1 MDRKNRYDIDLDRNP
16 ANYVALTPL
25 DFLSRAARVHPE
37 RTAIVHGA
45 RRQSYGET
53 YARCRRL
60 AGALAGRDIGTGD
73 TVSLF
78 APNIPET
85 LEAHFGVPMSGAVLN
100 ALNIRLDAPLIGRLL
115 QHAESKLVLVDR
127 EFATLLQQ
135 AMELS
140 GVRPYVVIVDDPEA
154 ESGDSGFGDE
164 SFEQFI
170 AGGAHDHD
178 WRRPEDEWQA
188 ITLSYTSGTTGGAP
202 KGVVYHH
209 RGAYLNALSNAI
221 AAALTSK
228 SVYLWTLPMF
238 HCNGWTYTWAV
249 TAMAGT
255 HICLR
260 RVESARIF
268 RLIAEE
274 GVTHMAGAPVVLNMI
289 ANAPAAERQSFAQQV
304 EVAVGGAPPSATV
317 IAAMEEMGFRVTHLY
332 GLTECYGPSMISEWQ
347 DDWPELAV
355 EERAEKMS
363 RQGVPTLAV
372 SDAIVADPET
382 GRPLAAD
389 GKSMGEVLLRGN
401 TLMKGY
407 LANRE
412 ETEKAF
418 AGGWFHTGDLG
429 VMHADG
435 YVELKDRSKDVIIS
449 GGENIS
455 SIEVENILYR
465 HPAVLE
471 AAVVAKADDKWG
483 ETPIAFVDLK
493 ADAVDVDAETIIA
506 FCRDHLAHFKV
517 PSAVVFGPLPKTA
530 TGKIQKFV
538 LRERANSS

>member
-1 MDRKNRYDIDLDRNP
+1 LDRKSRYDIDLDRNP
-16 ANYVALTPL
+16 ANYAALTPL
-25 DFLSRAARVHPE
+25 DFLSRAANVHPR
-37 RTAIVHGA
+37 RTAIVHGT
-45 RRQSYGET
+45 RRQTYAET
-53 YARCRRL
+53 YTRCRRL
-60 AGALAGRDIGTGD
+60 AGALAAHGVKRGD
-73 TVSLF
+73 TVSLL

-85 LEAHFGVPMSGAVLN
+85 LEAHFAVPMAGAVLN

-115 QHAESKLVLVDR
+115 KHAESKLVIVDR
-127 EFATLLQQ
+127 EFAPLLHE
-135 AMELS
+135 AIDLS
-140 GVRPYVVIVDDPEA
+140 GVRPYVVTVDDPEA
-154 ESGDSGFGDE
+154 ETGDASLGDE
-164 SFEQFI
+164 FFEHFI
-170 AGGAHDHD
+170 AGGAADHD
-178 WRRPEDEWQA
+178 WQRPADEWDA
-188 ITLSYTSGTTGGAP
+188 ITLSYTSGTTGDP

-209 RGAYLNALSNAI
+209 RGAYLNALSNAF
-221 AAALTSK
+221 AVALTPK

-255 HICLR
+255 HVCLR

-268 RLIAEE
+268 QLIADE

-304 EVAVGGAPPSATV
+304 EVTVGGAPPPSAV
-317 IAAMEEMGFRVTHLY
+317 IAAMEGMGFRVTHLY
-332 GLTECYGPSMISEWQ
+332 GLTECYGPSLISEWQ
-347 DDWPELAV
+347 DDWPALTVDA
-355 EERAEKMS
+355 RAEKMA

-372 SDAIVADPET
+372 SEAIVADPET

-389 GKSMGEVLLRGN
+389 GQSMGEIMLRGN

-407 LANRE
+407 LANPE
-412 ETEKAF
+412 ETQKAF
-418 AGGWFHTGDLG
+418 ANGWFHTGDLG
-429 VMHADG
+429 VMHEDG
-435 YVELKDRSKDVIIS
+435 YIELRDRSKDVIIS

-455 SIEVENILYR
+455 SVEVENILYR
-465 HPAVLE
+465 HPGVQE

-483 ETPIAFVDLK
+483 ETPLAFVDLK
-493 ADAVDVDAETIIA
+493 ADARDISAENIIA

-538 LRERANSS
+538 LRERANFS

>member
-1 MDRKNRYDIDLDRNP
+1 LDRKSRYDIDLDRNP
-16 ANYVALTPL
+16 ANYATLTPL
-25 DFLSRAARVHPE
+25 DFLSRSANVHPE

-45 RRQSYGET
+45 RRQTYAET

-60 AGALAGRDIGTGD
+60 AGALAAHGIERGD
-73 TVSLF
+73 TVSLL

-85 LEAHFGVPMSGAVLN
+85 LEAHFAVPMSGAVLN

-115 QHAESKLVLVDR
+115 EHAESKLILVDR
-127 EFATLLQQ
+127 EFAPLLHE
-135 AMELS
+135 AMDLS
-140 GVRPYVVIVDDPEA
+140 GVRPYVVTVDDPEV
-154 ESGDSGFGDE
+154 EVEDYSLGDE
-164 SFEQFI
+164 SFEHFI
-170 AGGAHDHD
+170 SKGTADHD
-178 WRRPEDEWQA
+178 WQRPVDEWDA
-188 ITLSYTSGTTGGAP
+188 ITLSYTSGTTGNP

-209 RGAYLNALSNAI
+209 RGAYLNALSNAF

-260 RVESARIF
+260 RIDSAQIF
-268 RLIAEE
+268 QLIADE
-274 GVTHMAGAPVVLNMI
+274 GVTHMAGAPVILNMM
-289 ANAPAAERQSFAQQV
+289 ANAPPMERQNFAQQV
-304 EVAVGGAPPSATV
+304 EIAVGGAPPPRPV

-332 GLTECYGPSMISEWQ
+332 GLTECYGPSLISEWQ
-347 DDWPELAV
+347 DDWTALTV
-355 EERAEKMS
+355 EARAEKMA

-372 SDAIVADPET
+372 SEAIVVDPES

-389 GKSMGEVLLRGN
+389 GQSMGEILLRGN

-407 LANRE
+407 LANPE
-412 ETEKAF
+412 ETKKAF

-429 VMHADG
+429 VMHQDG
-435 YVELKDRSKDVIIS
+435 YIELRDRSKDVIIS

-455 SIEVENILYR
+455 SVEVENILYS
-465 HPAVLE
+465 HPDVLE

-483 ETPIAFVDLK
+483 ETPFAFVDLK
-493 ADAVDVDAETIIA
+493 ADTGDISAENIIA

>member
-1 MDRKNRYDIDLDRNP
+1 MDQKNRYDIGLDRNP
-16 ANYVALTPL
+16 ANYATLTPL
-25 DFLSRAARVHPE
+25 DFLSRAANVHPG

-45 RRQSYGET
+45 RRQTYAET
-53 YARCRRL
+53 YARCCRL
-60 AGALAGRDIGTGD
+60 AGALAACGIKRGD
-73 TVSLF
+73 TVSLL

-100 ALNIRLDAPLIGRLL
+100 ALNIRLDASLIGRLL
-115 QHAESKLVLVDR
+115 EHAESKLIIVDR
-127 EFATLLQQ
+127 EFAPLLHE

-140 GVRPYVVIVDDPEA
+140 GVRPYVVMVDDPEA
-154 ESGDSGFGDE
+154 KVEDTTLGDE
-164 SFEQFI
+164 SFEHFI
-170 AGGAHDHD
+170 SNGAEDYD
-178 WRRPEDEWQA
+178 WQRPEDEWDA
-188 ITLSYTSGTTGGAP
+188 ITLSYTSGTTGNP

-209 RGAYLNALSNAI
+209 RGAYLNALSNAF
-221 AAALTSK
+221 AAVLTPN

-260 RVESARIF
+260 RIESTRIF
-268 RLIAEE
+268 QLISDE
-274 GVTHMAGAPVVLNMI
+274 GVTHMAGAPVILNMI
-289 ANAPAAERQSFAQQV
+289 ANAPAMERQVFAQQV
-304 EVAVGGAPPSATV
+304 EITVGGAPPPSPV
-317 IAAMEEMGFRVTHLY
+317 IAAVEKMGFRVTHLY
-332 GLTECYGPSMISEWQ
+332 GLTECYGPSLISEWQ
-347 DDWPELAV
+347 DDWPALTVA
-355 EERAEKMS
+355 ERAKKMA
-363 RQGVPTLAV
+363 RQGVPTLAL
-372 SDAIVADPET
+372 SEAIIADPES
-382 GRPLAAD
+382 GQPLAAD
-389 GKSMGEVLLRGN
+389 GQSMGEILLRGN

-407 LANRE
+407 LANPE

-429 VMHADG
+429 VMHQDG
-435 YVELKDRSKDVIIS
+435 YIELRDRSKDVIIS

-455 SIEVENILYR
+455 SVEVENILYS
-465 HPAVLE
+465 HPNVLE
-471 AAVVAKADDKWG
+471 AAVVAKTDDKWG
-483 ETPIAFVDLK
+483 ETPLAFVDLK
-493 ADAVDVDAETIIA
+493 ADTGDISAENIIA

>member
-1 MDRKNRYDIDLDRNP
+1 LDRKSRYDIDLDRNP
-16 ANYVALTPL
+16 ANYAALTPL
-25 DFLSRAARVHPE
+25 DFLSRAANVHPR
-37 RTAIVHGA
+37 RTAIVHGT
-45 RRQSYGET
+45 RRQTYAET
-53 YARCRRL
+53 YTRCRRL
-60 AGALAGRDIGTGD
+60 AGALAAHGVKRGD
-73 TVSLF
+73 TVSLL

-85 LEAHFGVPMSGAVLN
+85 LEAHFAVPMAGAVLN

-115 QHAESKLVLVDR
+115 KHAESKLVIVDR
-127 EFATLLQQ
+127 EFAPLLHE
-135 AMELS
+135 AMDLS
-140 GVRPYVVIVDDPEA
+140 GVRPYVVTVDDPEA
-154 ESGDSGFGDE
+154 ETGDASLGDE
-164 SFEQFI
+164 FFEHFI
-170 AGGAHDHD
+170 AGGAADHD
-178 WRRPEDEWQA
+178 WQRPADEWDA
-188 ITLSYTSGTTGGAP
+188 ITLSYTSGTTGDP

-209 RGAYLNALSNAI
+209 RGAYLNALSNAF
-221 AAALTSK
+221 AVALTPK

-255 HICLR
+255 HVCLR

-268 RLIAEE
+268 QLIADE

-304 EVAVGGAPPSATV
+304 EVTVGGAPPPSAV
-317 IAAMEEMGFRVTHLY
+317 IAAMEGMGFRVTHLY
-332 GLTECYGPSMISEWQ
+332 GLTECYGPSLISEWQ
-347 DDWPELAV
+347 DDWPALTVDA
-355 EERAEKMS
+355 RAEKMA

-372 SDAIVADPET
+372 SEAIVADPET

-389 GKSMGEVLLRGN
+389 GQSMGEIMLRGN

-407 LANRE
+407 LANPE
-412 ETEKAF
+412 ETQKAF
-418 AGGWFHTGDLG
+418 ANGWFHTGDLG
-429 VMHADG
+429 VMHEDG
-435 YVELKDRSKDVIIS
+435 YIELSDRSKDVIIS

-455 SIEVENILYR
+455 SVEVENILYR
-465 HPAVLE
+465 HPGVQE

-483 ETPIAFVDLK
+483 ETPLAFVDLK
-493 ADAVDVDAETIIA
+493 ADARDISAENIIA

-538 LRERANSS
+538 LRERANFS

>member
-1 MDRKNRYDIDLDRNP
+1 
-16 ANYVALTPL
+16 
-25 DFLSRAARVHPE
+25 
-37 RTAIVHGA
+37 
-45 RRQSYGET
+45 
-53 YARCRRL
+53 
-60 AGALAGRDIGTGD
+60 
-73 TVSLF
+73 
-78 APNIPET
+78 
-85 LEAHFGVPMSGAVLN
+85 VPMSGAVLN

-115 QHAESKLVLVDR
+115 EHAESKLILVDR
-127 EFATLLQQ
+127 EFAPLLHE
-135 AMELS
+135 AMDLS
-140 GVRPYVVIVDDPEA
+140 GVRPYVVTMDDPEA
-154 ESGDSGFGDE
+154 KVEASILGDE
-164 SFEQFI
+164 SFEHFI
-170 AGGAHDHD
+170 SNGTADHD
-178 WRRPEDEWQA
+178 WQRPEDEWDA
-188 ITLSYTSGTTGGAP
+188 ITLSYTSGTTGNP

-209 RGAYLNALSNAI
+209 RGAYLNALSNAF

-260 RVESARIF
+260 RIESAQIF
-268 RLIAEE
+268 QLIADE
-274 GVTHMAGAPVVLNMI
+274 GVTHMAGAPVILNMM
-289 ANAPAAERQSFAQQV
+289 ANAPPMERQNFAQQV
-304 EVAVGGAPPSATV
+304 EIAVGGAPPPRPV

-332 GLTECYGPSMISEWQ
+332 GLTECYGPSLISEWQ
-347 DDWPELAV
+347 DDWTALTV
-355 EERAEKMS
+355 EARAEKMA

-372 SDAIVADPET
+372 SEAIVVDPES

-389 GKSMGEVLLRGN
+389 GQSMGEILLRGN

-407 LANRE
+407 LTNPE
-412 ETEKAF
+412 ETKKAF

-429 VMHADG
+429 VMHQDG
-435 YVELKDRSKDVIIS
+435 YIELRDRSKDVIIS

-455 SIEVENILYR
+455 SVEVENILYS
-465 HPAVLE
+465 HPDVLE

-483 ETPIAFVDLK
+483 ETPFAFVDLK
-493 ADAVDVDAETIIA
+493 ADTGDISAENIIA

>member
-1 MDRKNRYDIDLDRNP
+1 LDRKSRYDIDLDRNP
-16 ANYVALTPL
+16 ANYAALTPL
-25 DFLSRAARVHPE
+25 DFLSRAANVHPR
-37 RTAIVHGA
+37 RTAIVHGT
-45 RRQSYGET
+45 RRQTYAET
-53 YARCRRL
+53 YTRCRRL
-60 AGALAGRDIGTGD
+60 AGALAAHGVKRGD
-73 TVSLF
+73 TVSLL

-85 LEAHFGVPMSGAVLN
+85 LEAHFAVPMAGAVLN

-115 QHAESKLVLVDR
+115 KHAESKLVIVDR
-127 EFATLLQQ
+127 EFAPLLHE
-135 AMELS
+135 AMDLS
-140 GVRPYVVIVDDPEA
+140 GVRPYVVTVDDPEA
-154 ESGDSGFGDE
+154 ETGDASLGDE
-164 SFEQFI
+164 FFEHFI
-170 AGGAHDHD
+170 AGGAADHD
-178 WRRPEDEWQA
+178 WQRPGDEWDA
-188 ITLSYTSGTTGGAP
+188 ITLSYTSGTTGDP

-209 RGAYLNALSNAI
+209 RGAYLNALSNAF
-221 AAALTSK
+221 AVALTPK

-255 HICLR
+255 HVCLR

-268 RLIAEE
+268 QLIADE

-304 EVAVGGAPPSATV
+304 EVTVGGAPPPSAV
-317 IAAMEEMGFRVTHLY
+317 IAAMEGMGFRVTHLY
-332 GLTECYGPSMISEWQ
+332 GLTECYGPSLISEWQ
-347 DDWPELAV
+347 DDWPALTVDA
-355 EERAEKMS
+355 RAEKMA

-372 SDAIVADPET
+372 SEAIVADPET

-389 GKSMGEVLLRGN
+389 GQSMGEIMLRGN

-407 LANRE
+407 LANPE
-412 ETEKAF
+412 ETQKAF
-418 AGGWFHTGDLG
+418 ANGWFHTGDLG
-429 VMHADG
+429 VMHEDG
-435 YVELKDRSKDVIIS
+435 YIELRDRSKDVIIS

-455 SIEVENILYR
+455 SVEVENILYR
-465 HPAVLE
+465 HPGVQE

-483 ETPIAFVDLK
+483 ETPLAFVDLK
-493 ADAVDVDAETIIA
+493 ADARDISAENIIA

-538 LRERANSS
+538 LRERANFS

>member
-1 MDRKNRYDIDLDRNP
+1 MAGNSRYDIDLDRNP
-16 ANYVALTPL
+16 ANHAPLTPL

-45 RRQSYGET
+45 RRQSYAET

-60 AGALAGRDIGTGD
+60 AAALAARGIETGD
-73 TVSLF
+73 TVSML

-100 ALNIRLDAPLIGRLL
+100 ALNTRLDAPLIGRLL
-115 QHAESKLVLVDR
+115 DHAESKLVIVDR
-127 EFATLLQQ
+127 ELAPLLK
-135 AMELS
+135 AALDHS
-140 GVRPYVVIVDDPEA
+140 GVRPHVVTVDDPEA
-154 ESGDSGFGDE
+154 EAGDSAFGDE

-170 AGGAHDHD
+170 AGGAADFD

-188 ITLSYTSGTTGGAP
+188 ITLSYTSGTTGPP

-221 AAALTSK
+221 AAALTTH

-249 TAMAGT
+249 TALAGT
-255 HICLR
+255 HVCLR
-260 RVESARIF
+260 RVEPERIF
-268 RLIAEE
+268 QLIADE

-289 ANAPAAERQSFAQQV
+289 ANAPAEQRRSFNQQV
-304 EVAVGGAPPSATV
+304 DVIVGGAPPPSEV
-317 IAAMEEMGFRVTHLY
+317 IAAMEALGYRVTHLY
-332 GLTECYGPSMISEWQ
+332 GLTECYGPSLISEWQ
-347 DDWPELAV
+347 DDWPDLAV
-355 EERAEKMS
+355 EARAEKLS
-363 RQGVPTLAV
+363 RQGVPMLAV
-372 SDAIVADPET
+372 SEAIIADAET

-389 GKSMGEVLLRGN
+389 GQSMGEVLLRGN

-407 LANRE
+407 LANRQ

-429 VMHADG
+429 VMHEDG
-435 YVELKDRSKDVIIS
+435 YIELRDRAKDIIIS

-465 HPAVLE
+465 HPDVLE

-483 ETPIAFVDLK
+483 ETPVAFVTLK
-493 ADAVDVDAETIIA
+493 ADAGAVNGEDIIK

-517 PSAVVFGPLPKTA
+517 PSAVVFGPLPRTS

-538 LRERANSS
+538 LRERANGS

>member
-1 MDRKNRYDIDLDRNP
+1 MDRKSRYDIDLDRNP
-16 ANYVALTPL
+16 ANYATLTPL
-25 DFLSRAARVHPE
+25 DFLSRSANVHPE

-45 RRQSYGET
+45 RRQTYAET

-60 AGALAGRDIGTGD
+60 AGALAAHGIERGD
-73 TVSLF
+73 TVSLL

-85 LEAHFGVPMSGAVLN
+85 LEAHFAVPMSGAVLN

-115 QHAESKLVLVDR
+115 EHAESKLILVDR
-127 EFATLLQQ
+127 EFAPLLHE
-135 AMELS
+135 AIDLS
-140 GVRPYVVIVDDPEA
+140 GVRPYVVTMDDPEA
-154 ESGDSGFGDE
+154 KVEDSILGDE
-164 SFEQFI
+164 SFEHFI
-170 AGGAHDHD
+170 SNGTADHD
-178 WRRPEDEWQA
+178 WQRPEDEWDA
-188 ITLSYTSGTTGGAP
+188 ITLSYTSGTTGNP

-209 RGAYLNALSNAI
+209 RGAYLNALSNAF

-260 RVESARIF
+260 RIDSAQIF
-268 RLIAEE
+268 QLIADE
-274 GVTHMAGAPVVLNMI
+274 GVTHMAGAPVILNMM
-289 ANAPAAERQSFAQQV
+289 ANAPPMERQNFAQQV
-304 EVAVGGAPPSATV
+304 EIAVGGAPPPRPV

-347 DDWPELAV
+347 DEWPALTV
-355 EERAEKMS
+355 EARAEKMA

-372 SDAIVADPET
+372 SEVIVADPKT
-382 GRPLAAD
+382 GSPLAAD
-389 GKSMGEVLLRGN
+389 GQSMGEILLRGN

-407 LANRE
+407 LANPE

-429 VMHADG
+429 VMHQDG
-435 YVELKDRSKDVIIS
+435 YIELRDRSKDVIIS

-455 SIEVENILYR
+455 SVEVENILYS
-465 HPAVLE
+465 HPDVLE

-483 ETPIAFVDLK
+483 ETPFAFVDLK
-493 ADAVDVDAETIIA
+493 ADTGDISAENIIA

>member
-1 MDRKNRYDIDLDRNP
+1 MDRKSRYDIDLDRNP
-16 ANYVALTPL
+16 ANYAALTPL
-25 DFLSRAARVHPE
+25 DFLSRAANVHPR
-37 RTAIVHGA
+37 RTAIVHGT
-45 RRQSYGET
+45 RRQTYAET
-53 YARCRRL
+53 YTRCRRL
-60 AGALAGRDIGTGD
+60 AGALAAHGVKRGD
-73 TVSLF
+73 TVSLL

-85 LEAHFGVPMSGAVLN
+85 LEAHFAVPMAGAVLN

-115 QHAESKLVLVDR
+115 KHAESKLVIVDR
-127 EFATLLQQ
+127 EFAPLLHE
-135 AMELS
+135 AMDLS
-140 GVRPYVVIVDDPEA
+140 GVRPYVVTVDDPEA
-154 ESGDSGFGDE
+154 ETGDASLGDE
-164 SFEQFI
+164 FFEHFI
-170 AGGAHDHD
+170 AGGAADHD
-178 WRRPEDEWQA
+178 WQRPGDEWDA
-188 ITLSYTSGTTGGAP
+188 ITLSYTSGTTGDP

-209 RGAYLNALSNAI
+209 RGAYLNALSNAF
-221 AAALTSK
+221 AVALTPK

-255 HICLR
+255 HVCLR

-268 RLIAEE
+268 QLIADE

-304 EVAVGGAPPSATV
+304 EVTVGGAPPPSAV
-317 IAAMEEMGFRVTHLY
+317 IAAMEGMGFRVTHLY
-332 GLTECYGPSMISEWQ
+332 GLTECYGPSLISEWQ
-347 DDWPELAV
+347 DDWPALTVDA
-355 EERAEKMS
+355 RAEKMA

-372 SDAIVADPET
+372 SEAIVADPET

-389 GKSMGEVLLRGN
+389 GQSMGEIMLRGN

-407 LANRE
+407 LANPE
-412 ETEKAF
+412 ETQKAF
-418 AGGWFHTGDLG
+418 ANGWFHTGDLG
-429 VMHADG
+429 VMHEDG
-435 YVELKDRSKDVIIS
+435 YIELRDRSKDVIIS

-455 SIEVENILYR
+455 SVEVENILYR
-465 HPAVLE
+465 HPGVQE

-483 ETPIAFVDLK
+483 ETPLAFVDLK
-493 ADAVDVDAETIIA
+493 ADARDISAENIIA

-538 LRERANSS
+538 LRERANFS

>member
-1 MDRKNRYDIDLDRNP
+1 MDRKSRYDIDLDRNP
-16 ANYVALTPL
+16 ANYAALTPL
-25 DFLSRAARVHPE
+25 DFLSRAANVHPR
-37 RTAIVHGA
+37 RTAIVHGT
-45 RRQSYGET
+45 RRQTYAET
-53 YARCRRL
+53 YTRCRRL
-60 AGALAGRDIGTGD
+60 AGALAAHGVKRGD
-73 TVSLF
+73 TVSLL

-85 LEAHFGVPMSGAVLN
+85 LEAHFAVPMAGAVLN

-115 QHAESKLVLVDR
+115 KHAESKLVIVDR
-127 EFATLLQQ
+127 EFAPLLHE
-135 AMELS
+135 AMDLS
-140 GVRPYVVIVDDPEA
+140 GVRPYVVTVDDPEA
-154 ESGDSGFGDE
+154 ETGDASLGDE
-164 SFEQFI
+164 FFEHFI
-170 AGGAHDHD
+170 AGGAADHD
-178 WRRPEDEWQA
+178 WQRPADEWDA
-188 ITLSYTSGTTGGAP
+188 ITLSYTSGTTGDP

-209 RGAYLNALSNAI
+209 RGAYLNALSNAF
-221 AAALTSK
+221 AVALTPK

-255 HICLR
+255 HVCLR

-268 RLIAEE
+268 QLIADE

-304 EVAVGGAPPSATV
+304 EVTVGGAPPPSAV
-317 IAAMEEMGFRVTHLY
+317 IAAMEGMGFRVTHLY
-332 GLTECYGPSMISEWQ
+332 GLTECYGPSLISEWQ
-347 DDWPELAV
+347 DDWPALTVDA
-355 EERAEKMS
+355 RAEKMA

-372 SDAIVADPET
+372 SEAIVADPET

-389 GKSMGEVLLRGN
+389 GQSMGEIMLRGN

-407 LANRE
+407 LANPE
-412 ETEKAF
+412 ETQKAF
-418 AGGWFHTGDLG
+418 ANGWFHTGDLG
-429 VMHADG
+429 VMHEDG
-435 YVELKDRSKDVIIS
+435 YIELRDRSKDVIIS

-455 SIEVENILYR
+455 SVEVENILYR
-465 HPAVLE
+465 HPGVQE

-483 ETPIAFVDLK
+483 ETPLAFVDLK
-493 ADAVDVDAETIIA
+493 ADARDISAENIIA

-538 LRERANSS
+538 LRERANFS

>member
-1 MDRKNRYDIDLDRNP
+1 MDRKSRYDIDLDRNP
-16 ANYVALTPL
+16 ANYAALTPL
-25 DFLSRAARVHPE
+25 DFLSRAAHVHPK
-37 RTAIVHGA
+37 RIAIVHGA
-45 RRQSYGET
+45 RRQTYAET

-60 AGALAGRDIGTGD
+60 AGALAAHGIERGD
-73 TVSLF
+73 TVSVL

-85 LEAHFGVPMSGAVLN
+85 LEAHFAVPMSGAVLN
-100 ALNIRLDAPLIGRLL
+100 ALNIRLDAALIGRLL
-115 QHAESKLVLVDR
+115 EHAESKLVFVDR
-127 EFATLLQQ
+127 EFAPLLYE
-135 AMELS
+135 AMDHS
-140 GVRPYVVIVDDPEA
+140 GVRPYVVTVDDPEA
-154 ESGDSGFGDE
+154 EAGDVSLGDE
-164 SFEQFI
+164 SFEHFI
-170 AGGAHDHD
+170 AGGAADRG
-178 WRRPEDEWQA
+178 WQRPEDEWDA
-188 ITLSYTSGTTGGAP
+188 ITLSYTSGTTGNP

-209 RGAYLNALSNAI
+209 RGAYLNALSNAF
-221 AAALTSK
+221 AVALTPK

-260 RVESARIF
+260 RIESARIF
-268 RLIAEE
+268 QLIADE

-304 EVAVGGAPPSATV
+304 DVTVGGAPPPSAV
-317 IAAMEEMGFRVTHLY
+317 IAAMEGMGFRVTHLY
-332 GLTECYGPSMISEWQ
+332 GLTECYGPSLISEWQ
-347 DDWPELAV
+347 DDWPDLTV
-355 EERAEKMS
+355 EARAEKMA

-372 SDAIVADPET
+372 SEAIVADPET

-389 GKSMGEVLLRGN
+389 GQSMGEIFLRGN

-407 LANRE
+407 LDNPE
-412 ETEKAF
+412 ETQKAF
-418 AGGWFHTGDLG
+418 ANGWFHTGDLG
-429 VMHADG
+429 VMHEDG
-435 YVELKDRSKDVIIS
+435 YVELRDRSKDVIIS

-455 SIEVENILYR
+455 SVEVENILYR
-465 HPAVLE
+465 HPNVLE

-483 ETPIAFVDLK
+483 ETPLAFVDLK
-493 ADAVDVDAETIIA
+493 ADAGDISGENIIA

>member
-1 MDRKNRYDIDLDRNP
+1 LDRKSRYDIDLDRNP
-16 ANYVALTPL
+16 ANYAALTPL
-25 DFLSRAARVHPE
+25 DFLSRAANVHPR
-37 RTAIVHGA
+37 RTAIVHGT
-45 RRQSYGET
+45 RRQTYAET
-53 YARCRRL
+53 YTRCRRL
-60 AGALAGRDIGTGD
+60 AGALAAHGVKRGD
-73 TVSLF
+73 TVSLL

-85 LEAHFGVPMSGAVLN
+85 LEAHFAVPMAGAVLN

-115 QHAESKLVLVDR
+115 KHAESKLVIVDR
-127 EFATLLQQ
+127 EFAPLLHE
-135 AMELS
+135 AMDLS
-140 GVRPYVVIVDDPEA
+140 GVRPYVVTVDDPEA
-154 ESGDSGFGDE
+154 ETGDASLGDE
-164 SFEQFI
+164 FFEHFI
-170 AGGAHDHD
+170 AGGAADHD
-178 WRRPEDEWQA
+178 WQRPADEWDA
-188 ITLSYTSGTTGGAP
+188 ITLSYTSGTTGDP

-209 RGAYLNALSNAI
+209 RGAYLNALSNAF
-221 AAALTSK
+221 AVALTPK

-255 HICLR
+255 HVCLR

-268 RLIAEE
+268 QLIADE

-304 EVAVGGAPPSATV
+304 EVTVGGAPPPSAV
-317 IAAMEEMGFRVTHLY
+317 IAAMEGMGFRVTHLY
-332 GLTECYGPSMISEWQ
+332 GLTECYGPSLISEWQ
-347 DDWPELAV
+347 DDWPALTVDA
-355 EERAEKMS
+355 RAEKMA

-372 SDAIVADPET
+372 SEAIVADPET

-389 GKSMGEVLLRGN
+389 GQSMGEIMLRGN

-407 LANRE
+407 LANPE
-412 ETEKAF
+412 ETQKAF
-418 AGGWFHTGDLG
+418 ANGWFHTGDLG
-429 VMHADG
+429 VMHEDG
-435 YVELKDRSKDVIIS
+435 YIELRDRSKDVIIS

-455 SIEVENILYR
+455 SVEVENILYR
-465 HPAVLE
+465 HPGVQE

-483 ETPIAFVDLK
+483 ETPLAFVDLK
-493 ADAVDVDAETIIA
+493 ADARDISAENIIA

-538 LRERANSS
+538 LRERANFS

>member
-1 MDRKNRYDIDLDRNP
+1 MDRKSRYDIDLDRNP
-16 ANYVALTPL
+16 ANYATLTPL
-25 DFLSRAARVHPE
+25 DFLSRSANVHPE

-45 RRQSYGET
+45 RRQTYAET

-60 AGALAGRDIGTGD
+60 AGALAAHGIERGD
-73 TVSLF
+73 TVSLL

-85 LEAHFGVPMSGAVLN
+85 LEAHFAVPMSGAVLN

-115 QHAESKLVLVDR
+115 EHAESKLILVDR
-127 EFATLLQQ
+127 EFAPLLHE
-135 AMELS
+135 AMDLS
-140 GVRPYVVIVDDPEA
+140 GVRPYVVTMDDPEA
-154 ESGDSGFGDE
+154 KVEDSILGDE
-164 SFEQFI
+164 SFEHFI
-170 AGGAHDHD
+170 SNGTADHD
-178 WRRPEDEWQA
+178 WQRPEDEWDA
-188 ITLSYTSGTTGGAP
+188 ITLSYTSGTTGNP

-209 RGAYLNALSNAI
+209 RGAYLNALSNAF

-260 RVESARIF
+260 RIESAQIF
-268 RLIAEE
+268 QLIADE
-274 GVTHMAGAPVVLNMI
+274 GVTHMAGAPVILNMM
-289 ANAPAAERQSFAQQV
+289 ANAPPMERQNFAQQV
-304 EVAVGGAPPSATV
+304 EIAVGGAPPPRPV

-332 GLTECYGPSMISEWQ
+332 GLTECYGPSLISEWQ
-347 DDWPELAV
+347 DDWTALTV
-355 EERAEKMS
+355 EARAEKMA

-372 SDAIVADPET
+372 SEAIVVDPES

-389 GKSMGEVLLRGN
+389 GQSMGEILLRGN

-407 LANRE
+407 LTNPE
-412 ETEKAF
+412 ETKKAF

-429 VMHADG
+429 VMHQDG
-435 YVELKDRSKDVIIS
+435 YIELRDRSKDVIIS

-455 SIEVENILYR
+455 SVEVENILYS
-465 HPAVLE
+465 HPDVLE

-483 ETPIAFVDLK
+483 ETPFAFVDLK
-493 ADAVDVDAETIIA
+493 ADTGDISAENIIA

>member
-1 MDRKNRYDIDLDRNP
+1 MDWKSRYDIDLDRNP
-16 ANYVALTPL
+16 ANYAALTPL
-25 DFLSRAARVHPE
+25 DFLSRAANVHPR
-37 RTAIVHGA
+37 RTAIVHGT
-45 RRQSYGET
+45 RRQTYAET
-53 YARCRRL
+53 YTRCRRL
-60 AGALAGRDIGTGD
+60 AGALAAHGVKRGD
-73 TVSLF
+73 TVSLL

-85 LEAHFGVPMSGAVLN
+85 LEAHFAVPMAGAVLN

-115 QHAESKLVLVDR
+115 KHAESKLVIVDR
-127 EFATLLQQ
+127 EFAPLLHE
-135 AMELS
+135 AMDLS
-140 GVRPYVVIVDDPEA
+140 GVRPYVVTVDDPEA
-154 ESGDSGFGDE
+154 ETGDASLGDE
-164 SFEQFI
+164 FFEHFI
-170 AGGAHDHD
+170 AGGAADHD
-178 WRRPEDEWQA
+178 WQRPADEWDA
-188 ITLSYTSGTTGGAP
+188 ITLSYTSGTTGDP

-209 RGAYLNALSNAI
+209 RGAYLNALSNAF
-221 AAALTSK
+221 AVALTPK

-255 HICLR
+255 HVCLR

-268 RLIAEE
+268 QLIADE

-304 EVAVGGAPPSATV
+304 EVTVGGAPPPSAV
-317 IAAMEEMGFRVTHLY
+317 IAAMEGMGFRVTHLY
-332 GLTECYGPSMISEWQ
+332 GLTECYGPSLISEWQ
-347 DDWPELAV
+347 DDWPALTVDA
-355 EERAEKMS
+355 RAEKMA

-372 SDAIVADPET
+372 SEAIVADPET

-389 GKSMGEVLLRGN
+389 GQSMGEIMLRGN

-407 LANRE
+407 LANPE
-412 ETEKAF
+412 ETQKAF
-418 AGGWFHTGDLG
+418 ANGWFHTGDLG
-429 VMHADG
+429 VMHEDG
-435 YVELKDRSKDVIIS
+435 YIELRDRSKDVIIS

-455 SIEVENILYR
+455 SVEVENILYR
-465 HPAVLE
+465 HPGVQE

-483 ETPIAFVDLK
+483 ETPLAFVDLK
-493 ADAVDVDAETIIA
+493 ADARDISAENIIA

-538 LRERANSS
+538 LRERANFS